1 MKLYLKV
8 LKYIKPYWV
17 MVILSF
23 ISSILFAAINAF
35 SIWMISSLFSTI
47 MKTRTNP
54 LNVEPTNIS
63 INNKL
68 EAITNQLIGNGPPIE
83 QLKMLCLILLITFI
97 IKNIFFMINKICLSF
112 IGNRMIMDIR
122 NDLFSHMQNLPL
134 SFFHK
139 NKSGELLAI
148 MMNDVSNM
156 RTTFTLT
163 LQSLINEPI
172 SMLIILFMLLIT
184 NLKMTLYVLLT
195 LPIAIIIIT
204 KLGQSIRRKSMRTS
218 KQIAGLINVFQET
231 ISGIRIVKAF
241 IMEQFENKKFFKE
254 NKKYYKFYFKQ
265 ETTGNLTVPINDL
278 IGISLGVMLLWI
290 GGKEVLVLNTLDPD
304 GFIRYIF
311 YLFAML
317 QPARKLGSVN
327 AQIQVGLASAER
339 VFNIFNTKSNI
350 LNSKKPII
358 INSFNKNISFNK
370 VSFKY
375 ERSKN
380 ISINNVSVKINK
392 GDSLALVGN
401 SGAGKS
407 TFVDLIPRFY
417 EINSGE
423 ILIDNINIKNINLE
437 NLRNL
442 MGIVTQDTILFND
455 SIINNI
461 SYGQPKA
468 TFEEIKQAAK
478 TANALEFIE
487 KLPNGFNS
495 TIGEKG
501 TLLSGGQK
509 QRISIARA
517 ILKNPEILILDEAT
531 SALDT
536 ESEKKVQN
544 AIEKLVKNR
553 TVIVIAHRL
562 STIINADQILVL
574 NDGKLIELGTHSELI
589 KNNGHYKKLYDIQ
602 FNKN

>member
-1 MKLYLKV
+1 
-8 LKYIKPYWV
+8 
-17 MVILSF
+17 
-23 ISSILFAAINAF
+23 
-35 SIWMISSLFSTI
+35 
-47 MKTRTNP
+47 
-54 LNVEPTNIS
+54 
-63 INNKL
+63 
-68 EAITNQLIGNGPPIE
+68 
-83 QLKMLCLILLITFI
+83 
-97 IKNIFFMINKICLSF
+97 
-112 IGNRMIMDIR
+112 
-122 NDLFSHMQNLPL
+122 
-134 SFFHK
+134 
-139 NKSGELLAI
+139 
-148 MMNDVSNM
+148 
-156 RTTFTLT
+156 
-163 LQSLINEPI
+163 
-172 SMLIILFMLLIT
+172 MLLIT

-241 IMEQFENKKFFKE
+241 IMEKFENKKFFKE